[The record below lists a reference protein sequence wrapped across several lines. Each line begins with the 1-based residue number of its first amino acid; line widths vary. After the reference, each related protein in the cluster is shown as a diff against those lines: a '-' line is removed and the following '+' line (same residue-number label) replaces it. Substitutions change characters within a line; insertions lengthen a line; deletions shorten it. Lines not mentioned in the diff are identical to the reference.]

1 MLSLIICTRDPQAL
15 AAVSHSVEQTIGVPY
30 EIVAI
35 DNSQGKYGICEAY
48 NVGAAQAHYELLCFM
63 HEDIRFH
70 TIGWGKV
77 VASNLTDPTIGVL
90 GITGGRYQV
99 ASPAAWWGCG
109 LTLCRENVLNV
120 FPDGHK
126 EMDLRNPEAEVIAD
140 VAVVDGLWMCS
151 RKEVWQKYPFDSS
164 TFTEFHFYD
173 VDYCTEIY
181 KHGLRVCVSF
191 ELLVEHH
198 SRGSVNTSWLHN
210 AMKYEQKRKGQ
221 LPFGP
226 AVLSAAEARRLEI
239 PPLQEF
245 INRLL
250 SAGFP
255 SRLILHYLR
264 ICLALDPLNADTLW
278 LVRQWMRSIFSK
290 SKKVLLPPAA

>member
-1 MLSLIICTRDPQAL
+1 MLSIIICTRDARAL
-15 AAVSHSVEQTIGVPY
+15 EAVSHSVEHTIGVPY
-30 EIVAI
+30 EIIAI

-48 NVGAAQAHYELLCFM
+48 NLGAARAQYGLLCFM

-70 TIGWGKV
+70 TIGWGQKV
-77 VASNLTDPTIGVL
+77 ADILRDATIGVL
-90 GITGGRYQV
+90 GITGGQYQV
-99 ASPAAWWGCG
+99 AAPAAWWGCG
-109 LTLCRENVLNV
+109 LKLCRENVLNI

-126 EMDLRNPEAEVIAD
+126 EMDLYNPEGQTLTD

-151 RKEVWQKYPFDSS
+151 RKEVWQQYPFDSS
-164 TFTEFHFYD
+164 TFAEFHFYD

-181 KHGLRVCVSF
+181 KHGLRVCVTF

-210 AMKYEQKRKGQ
+210 ALKFEQKRKGQ

-226 AVLSAAEARRLEI
+226 AILSAAEARRLEI

-250 SAGFP
+250 GAGF
-255 SRLILHYLR
+255 SSKLIGGYLYR
-264 ICLALDPLNADTLW
+264 CLALDPLNRDTLW
-278 LVRQWMRSIFSK
+278 LVRQWMRYLFFQHK
-290 SKKVLLPPAA
+290 QVARCPVA